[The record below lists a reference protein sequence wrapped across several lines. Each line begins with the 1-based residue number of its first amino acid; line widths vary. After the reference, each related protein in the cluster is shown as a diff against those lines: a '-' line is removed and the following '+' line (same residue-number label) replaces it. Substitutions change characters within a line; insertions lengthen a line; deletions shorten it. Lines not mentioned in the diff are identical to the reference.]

1 MPYVIKAKLL
11 LHRVKGGANGVTAT
25 NTVSGMMGL
34 KADGAPWPSI
44 GKGKRTTYGGVSGND
59 TQCATLTFVPHRC
72 L

>member
-1 MPYVIKAKLL
+1 M
-11 LHRVKGGANGVTAT
+11 TAT

-34 KADGAPWPSI
+34 KADGAPWPRV

-59 TQCATLTFVPHRC
+59 TQCTTLAFVPHRC